1 MNGVDEVPEEGEID
15 SNAPAPNKVHIRGL
29 DRLNT
34 YDIERYASEHYP
46 SDLFQKV
53 QWVDDTSAN
62 LIYDTPTA
70 ASEALAAF
78 SVEER
83 SEPLQIRAAK
93 VLSTH
98 PDVQLQ
104 VRQAIAADVKI
115 RGAKD
120 QSRFYLMNPRWDP
133 DNPENERPSA
143 KRRRPDDGYGHN
155 KYRRRDYE
163 YDRRQRGSENRQP
176 QFHEDMYGDDP
187 QAATDSRRNSSY
199 SSNSEY
205 DRSRRNRGQDLFA
218 SKQEGRLRN
227 RSASPSR
234 DEDGRYGF
242 DDDQPYRQTAR
253 ARSRTPPGIR
263 GGRDNRGTRDRLR
276 KELFPNR
283 ASSTALSNGHSNPQ
297 SRPSSSHS
305 NKELFPDKLNGS
317 VHRRQDAKHIDP
329 DEVTKA
335 IGQCSINN
343 RVHSQDSFTYSSS
356 GRRPEQNERSKSA
369 GGDLFSR
376 ISGGPQAESSYGR
389 LGSGGGGAEFNI
401 KGASDAGF
409 SILGA
414 SKERVQSPLVK
425 ELFPLKAGSVAKPN
439 LFDGR
444 IKGRAGR
451 RRAEEYF

>member
-1 MNGVDEVPEEGEID
+1 MNGVEEVPEEGEID

-53 QWVDDTSAN
+53 QWIDDTSAN
-62 LIYDTPTA
+62 LIYDTPIA
-70 ASEALAAF
+70 AAEALAAF
-78 SVEER
+78 SVEEV
-83 SEPLQIRAAK
+83 SEPVQIRAAK
-93 VLSTH
+93 ALSTH
-98 PDVQLQ
+98 PDVELQ

-133 DNPENERPSA
+133 DNPDNERPSV
-143 KRRRPDDGYGHN
+143 KRRRPDDGHGHN

-163 YDRRQRGSENRQP
+163 YDRRRRSSENRQP

-187 QAATDSRRNSSY
+187 QATTDSRRNSY
-199 SSNSEY
+199 SSSSEY
-205 DRSRRNRGQDLFA
+205 GRPRRNRSQDLFA

-242 DDDQPYRQTAR
+242 EDKQPYRQTAR
-253 ARSRTPPGIR
+253 ARSRTPPGVR

-305 NKELFPDKLNGS
+305 NRELFPDKLNGS
-317 VHRRQDAKHIDP
+317 AHRRQDAKDIDP

-343 RVHSQDSFTYSSS
+343 RVHFQDSFTYSSS

-376 ISGGPQAESSYGR
+376 ISGGPKAESSYGR
-389 LGSGGGGAEFNI
+389 LGSGGGIEFNI
-401 KGASDAGF
+401 KGAGDTGF
-409 SILGA
+409 NILGA

-425 ELFPLKAGSVAKPN
+425 ELFPLKAGTAAKPD

>member
-1 MNGVDEVPEEGEID
+1 MNGVEEVPEEGEID
-15 SNAPAPNKVHIRGL
+15 ANAPAPNKVHIRGL

-34 YDIERYASEHYP
+34 YDIEQYASEHYP

-53 QWVDDTSAN
+53 QWIDDTSAN

-70 ASEALAAF
+70 AAEALVAL
-78 SVEER
+78 SVEEV
-83 SEPLQIRAAK
+83 SEPLQLRAAK
-93 VLSTH
+93 ALSTH
-98 PDVQLQ
+98 PDVELQ
-104 VRQAIAADVKI
+104 VRQAIAADVKM

-133 DNPENERPSA
+133 DNPDNERPGV
-143 KRRRPDDGYGHN
+143 KRRRPDDEYSHN

-163 YDRRQRGSENRQP
+163 YDRRRRGSEKRQP
-176 QFHEDMYGDDP
+176 EFHEDMYGDDP

-205 DRSRRNRGQDLFA
+205 GRPRRNDSQDLFA
-218 SKQEGRLRN
+218 GKQDGRLRN

-242 DDDQPYRQTAR
+242 EDSQPYRQTAR
-253 ARSRTPPGIR
+253 ARSRTPPRVR
-263 GGRDNRGTRDRLR
+263 GGRDNRDTRDKLR

-283 ASSTALSNGHSNPQ
+283 ASSTPLSNGHANSHSRQ
-297 SRPSSSHS
+297 SSTNS
-305 NKELFPDKLNGS
+305 NKELFPDKFNS
-317 VHRRQDAKHIDP
+317 VHRRQDAKDINP
-329 DEVTKA
+329 EEITQA

-343 RVHSQDSFTYSSS
+343 GVHFEESFTYSSS
-356 GRRPEQNERSKSA
+356 GRRPEPNERPKNS

-389 LGSGGGGAEFNI
+389 LSSGGGGGIEFNI
-401 KGASDAGF
+401 KGAGEAGF

-425 ELFPLKAGSVAKPN
+425 ELFPLKGGNAAKPD